1 MTSNSKPSTL
11 NSKPLPTLDSR
22 PATLDQFRFGL
33 EAEFML
39 VDAATFRPLWHRD
52 LSFVELDEALESI
65 PFDDLPLLHGLDLE
79 PPHRKLMP
87 FAVEGYHV
95 PDPDMN
101 PIDLLPKGIEIRT
114 PVCSSIGE
122 CLECLRTLHDRL
134 RGALVERGYR
144 LVSLSHHPIEYAFEG
159 PQNKR
164 RYDFWQWA
172 MEVMVTYGPDVNISL
187 PRELNDRLDF
197 NDLHAKVN
205 YYGPAMAAVSLASP
219 LYRGGLWTIR
229 GQVGKSIRT
238 HRRSVIAPAIELHPH
253 ENGRLEFKLFEAT
266 NRLADYHAYFL
277 LWLTVLLDDGLRGR
291 AHNQT
296 RVYDLGAVAR
306 FGMEAESVRERATE
320 LLTAAPAVLEKH
332 GFDTSPLE
340 EFRRRVATGRLP
352 ADDIIDQFSH
362 TGSLPDVLRD
372 RAELI
377 NENAGMQPPRIGQ
390 RSFFG
395 VR

>member
-1 MTSNSKPSTL
+1 MTLRINSEAS
-11 NSKPLPTLDSR
+11 
-22 PATLDQFRFGL
+22 FGFGL

-39 VDAATFRPLWHRD
+39 VDAGTFRPLWHHD
-52 LSFVELDEALESI
+52 LRFDELNETLESI
-65 PFDDLPLLHGLDLE
+65 PFDDLPSLEGLDLE

-101 PIDLLPKGIEIRT
+101 PIDLLPKGVEIRT
-114 PVCSSIGE
+114 PVCTSIGD
-122 CLECLRTLHDRL
+122 CLKCLRTLHVRL
-134 RGALVERGYR
+134 HSTLIDRGYCM
-144 LVSLSHHPIEYAFEG
+144 VSLSHHPIEYTFEG

-172 MEVMVTYGPDVNISL
+172 MEVMVTYGPDINVSL

-197 NDLHAKVN
+197 KDVHAKVN
-205 YYGPAMAAVSLASP
+205 YYGPAMAALSLASP

-238 HRRSVIAPAIELHPH
+238 YRRSVIAPAIELHPN

-277 LWLTVLLDDGLRGR
+277 LWLTVLLDEGLKGR
-291 AHNQT
+291 ASNQT
-296 RVYDLGAVAR
+296 RIYDLAAVAR
-306 FGMEAESVRERATE
+306 FGMDAERVRERADE
-320 LLTAAPAVLEKH
+320 VLTNAPAVLEKY
-332 GFDTSPLE
+332 GFDSSSLE
-340 EFRRRVATGRLP
+340 DARRRVTTGQLP
-352 ADDIIDQFSH
+352 ADEIIEQFRQQNSLADI
-362 TGSLPDVLRD
+362 LRQ

-377 NENAGMQPPRIGQ
+377 DAPQETGAEESSNAAGQ
-390 RSFFG
+390 G
-395 VR
+395 VRFQDAAEKR